1 MIVLHCTSENVTKKV
16 QSGVNKKKNRVKKKR
31 CKLSVSC
38 QRTKKLQC
46 RVERK
51 PTIINDVI
59 LLGMMAKLARKVKKI
74 HSANRLSC
82 MMLMIAKIG
91 AKI

>member
-1 MIVLHCTSENVTKKV
+1 MTKRCN
-16 QSGVNKKKNRVKKKR
+16 QESTRKKIGSRKKR

-38 QRTKKLQC
+38 QRTEKLQC
-46 RVERK
+46 KVPGRVERK

-59 LLGMMAKLARKVKKI
+59 LLGMMAKLAKKVNKI
-74 HSANRLSC
+74 HPANRLSY